1 MTKISKRHFNNKNLI
16 DPERKYDLQ
25 EAIAILKDATNAKF
39 EESIDVAINLGIDGK
54 QSEQNVRGSALLPN
68 GSGKN
73 LKVIVHYLILHLRQ
87 HGEKIT
93 KNFIKKG

>member
-39 EESIDVAINLGIDGK
+39 EESIDVAINLGIDPK
-54 QSEQNVRGSALLPN
+54 LFTNFYLK
-68 GSGKN
+68 KN
-73 LKVIVHYLILHLRQ
+73 IAPYCNIIPVKENLVDKIIQKKIKGFDIPIIVI
-87 HGEKIT
+87 T
-93 KNFIKKG
+93 